1 MFGYLLFFGYFCTQF
16 GSLSSYSYTLLYINE
31 MMKLIAD
38 SGSTKTEWA
47 LMRGN
52 GEVIASCLTD
62 GLNPYHLGDG
72 EILQVLQVQ
81 LKKSIVAA
89 SAVDFSFPD
98 DITEVYFY
106 GSGVTEAMKPKMT
119 SLLSQAFP
127 QAEIQAESD
136 LLGAARALFGHES
149 GIACILGTGS
159 NSCYYD
165 GERIL
170 MNTPPLGYVLGD
182 EGSGTDL
189 GKHLLN
195 AIFKG
200 LLPPVVKDHFLAWS
214 GLDYPTII
222 NKVYRQPLANRFLA
236 SLTRFISH
244 EMSMTEKAKTDTQ
257 EHDVH
262 VGLDMMVQECFGN
275 FCLRNLS
282 AYLAAHEDD
291 EEGLVPVGFVGS
303 IAHYFQSQLD
313 AVCCEFPLRIVKV
326 MKAPMAGLLEYH
338 AGK

>member
-1 MFGYLLFFGYFCTQF
+1 M
-16 GSLSSYSYTLLYINE
+16 E
-31 MMKLIAD
+31 MKLIAD

-47 LMRGN
+47 LMLEN
-52 GEVIASCLTD
+52 GETVSSCLTD
-62 GLNPYHLGDG
+62 GLNPYHLTD
-72 EILQVLQVQ
+72 EEMLQVLQVQ
-81 LKKSIVAA
+81 LKESLVA
-89 SAVDFSFPD
+89 SATMDVAFPD
-98 DITEVYFY
+98 AITEVYFY
-106 GSGVTEAMKPKMT
+106 GSGVTEAMKPKMDT
-119 SLLSQAFP
+119 LLSQVFT
-127 QAEIQAESD
+127 QADVHAESD

-170 MNTPPLGYVLGD
+170 ENTPPLGYILGD

-200 LLPPVVKDHFLAWS
+200 LLPPAVKDHFLVWS
-214 GLDYPTII
+214 ELDYPTII

-236 SLTRFISH
+236 SLTRFITH
-244 EMSMTEKAKTDTQ
+244 EMSVTEKAKCDTP
-257 EHDVH
+257 EHDIH
-262 VGLDMMVQECFGN
+262 VGLDMMVQECFSN

-282 AYLAAHEDD
+282 AYLSAHEDD
-291 EEGLVPVGFVGS
+291 EEGLMPVGFVGS
-303 IAHYFQSQLD
+303 IAHYFHSQLD

-326 MKAPMAGLLEYH
+326 MKAPMAGLLDYH
-338 AGK
+338 REK